1 MAKLRLRI
9 DFEPAGSLGPGKVA
23 LLEAIRR
30 CGSIS
35 SAARELDMSYRRA
48 WLLIDDLNQTFR
60 QPVVSAVVGG
70 RKGGGTGLT
79 AFGETVIRHYREMEA
94 EDCRIAVV
102 EVTAA
107 GGGAS
112 GRASGPPPA
121 VSAAAPSAVEA
132 SAGAGD
138 CSANPSEK
146 AGSAPAPGPE
156 VGPDR
161 LAGADPAPSRPVI
174 RR

>member
-23 LLEAIRR
+23 LLEAIQR

-35 SAARELDMSYRRA
+35 SAARDMDMSYRRA

-79 AFGETVIRHYREMEA
+79 AFGESVIRHYRDMEA
-94 EDCRIAVV
+94 EAEASLAHHMAALQDEV
-102 EVTAA
+102 VTAGSDAPPRECPIPEDGSERGEQDRDCDGRKAMHRSLSKQPA
-107 GGGAS
+107 G
-112 GRASGPPPA
+112 
-121 VSAAAPSAVEA
+121 
-132 SAGAGD
+132 
-138 CSANPSEK
+138 
-146 AGSAPAPGPE
+146 
-156 VGPDR
+156 R
-161 LAGADPAPSRPVI
+161 LN
-174 RR
+174 

>member
-70 RKGGGTGLT
+70 KKGGGTELT
-79 AFGETVIRHYREMEA
+79 NKELTERLLDATGRGW
-94 EDCRIAVV
+94 DAVV
-102 EVTAA
+102 
-107 GGGAS
+107 
-112 GRASGPPPA
+112 P
-121 VSAAAPSAVEA
+121 VE
-132 SAGAGD
+132 
-138 CSANPSEK
+138 
-146 AGSAPAPGPE
+146 
-156 VGPDR
+156 DR
-161 LAGADPAPSRPVI
+161 KGHDRRYSVDI
-174 RR
+174 RKIREELG

>member
-35 SAARELDMSYRRA
+35 SAARDLDMSYRRA

-70 RKGGGTGLT
+70 RKGGGTGVT
-79 AFGETVIRHYREMEA
+79 AFGESVISHYREMEA
-94 EDCRIAVV
+94 EAHASLAR
-102 EVTAA
+102 TRWRRPAA
-107 GGGAS
+107 MRMLANARS
-112 GRASGPPPA
+112 RKTGP
-121 VSAAAPSAVEA
+121 SAANRSGTAT
-132 SAGAGD
+132 GARP
-138 CSANPSEK
+138 CSAACRS
-146 AGSAPAPGPE
+146 
-156 VGPDR
+156 
-161 LAGADPAPSRPVI
+161 SR
-174 RR
+174 RDG